1 MIGFVLFWSYYI
13 APHLEISTSTPAV
26 ALASA
31 LEKCYFCVKK
41 TFVKKKFYVE
51 YTSIF
56 FLVLSCSA
64 SVSFYMNVSFLY
76 EFLYLYETSTPA
88 NIQLESFLSTLAG
101 LAISFSRCLNYF
113 IL

>member
-1 MIGFVLFWSYYI
+1 
-13 APHLEISTSTPAV
+13 
-26 ALASA
+26 
-31 LEKCYFCVKK
+31 
-41 TFVKKKFYVE
+41 
-51 YTSIF
+51 
-56 FLVLSCSA
+56 
-64 SVSFYMNVSFLY
+64 MNVSFLY